1 MCPVAFVRFKMYY
14 LKELNITDLD
24 GFLNQDRC
32 AKAWAIHTN
41 QTHYPLPLS
50 IRLLLLIAL
59 FFACCGCQK
68 RNYAEELDSI
78 QARLTLIE
86 QRLTQ
91 LEKMEQKISTFEF
104 RLKELQKSVSRLD
117 NLIAEI
123 PRAPQAI
130 KTQPN
135 EQSEGRYH
143 TVNPGDS
150 LSHIAR
156 ENGLS
161 VEELRRFNN
170 LTEDQVIYP
179 GQKLLLEPGS
189 TQ

>member
-1 MCPVAFVRFKMYY
+1 MV
-14 LKELNITDLD
+14 
-24 GFLNQDRC
+24 
-32 AKAWAIHTN
+32 WAIHTN

-68 RNYAEELDSI
+68 RNYPEELDVI

-104 RLKELQKSVSRLD
+104 RLKELQESVRRLN
-117 NLIAEI
+117 NLTAEI
-123 PRAPQAI
+123 PEASPAI
-130 KTQPN
+130 KIKPN
-135 EQSEGRYH
+135 EHSEGRYH
-143 TVNPGDS
+143 IVRPGDS

-170 LTEDQVIYP
+170 LIEDQVIYP
-179 GQKLLLEPGS
+179 GQKLLLEPES